1 MFTDS
6 TLVFVALA
14 GIFAFS
20 FYAVL
25 VAGQL
30 SLGQAGF
37 AALAAYTSAVLAP
50 DPGEVGDAVA
60 LGVALVTGIVVG
72 AVAAALLG
80 LPTMRLR
87 GVFLA
92 IATLGFA
99 EAVRILLVNAE
110 WTGGA
115 QGMSVPKIVTPGIAW
130 ALLAVVAYLFWRQG
144 PTRYGRAL
152 AAIREDELAARA
164 TGIDVGAHRLAAF
177 VTAGGIAGAYGAL
190 VAFTMRFIDPGLFD
204 FASAIDGLVMAVV
217 GGSTVW
223 FGPVLGGAFLTLVPE
238 IQRAI
243 GLDAGW
249 IRPFLA
255 SLLLLAVI
263 LFRPGGLAS
272 FFPVGRIMAP
282 LGRGPRPLRR
292 RTLRLG
298 RGSARGTRGDA
309 ADDDGPADPD
319 ASDAATEPESTPP
332 ASVRPHRRRTQVGAG
347 DVVARLSGISKD
359 YGGVR
364 AVRGVDLE
372 LRAGEVTGLIGPNGA
387 GKTTCVNILSGLV
400 PPSGGTVEVLGTDPA
415 RIPVHRVAAAGV
427 ARTFQHAKLFGR
439 LSVLDN
445 VLAGAHLVTRGT
457 FLRRLLW
464 LPSAR
469 RDEHAAVVHAT
480 ACLER
485 VGIADKA
492 GLAAGDLS
500 YGDQRRVEIARALAS
515 DPALL
520 ILDEP
525 AAGMNR
531 VEAAALGDLM
541 TALAADGLTILLIE
555 HDVGLVMR
563 TCDRVTV
570 LDFGAVIASGE
581 PAHVRDHPDVVAAY
595 LGTEAD

>member
-6 TLVFVALA
+6 TLLFVALS

-50 DPGEVGDAVA
+50 DPAEAGDAVTLAVA
-60 LGVALVTGIVVG
+60 LGTGVVVG
-72 AVAAALLG
+72 AVAAVLLG

-115 QGMSVPKIVTPGIAW
+115 QGMSVPKIVTPGVAW
-130 ALLAVVAYLFWRQG
+130 VLLAVVAYLFWRQG

-177 VTAGGIAGAYGAL
+177 VTAGAVSGAYGAL
-190 VAFTMRFIDPGLFD
+190 LAFTMRFIDPGLFD

-238 IQRAI
+238 LQRAV
-243 GLDAGW
+243 GLEAGW

-255 SLLLLAVI
+255 GLLLLAVI

-272 FFPVGRIMAP
+272 FFPAG
-282 LGRGPRPLRR
+282 
-292 RTLRLG
+292 
-298 RGSARGTRGDA
+298 RGTRPLSRVQASGARGDTA
-309 ADDDGPADPD
+309 ADDGPGAPGGSGADTNP
-319 ASDAATEPESTPP
+319 AGANLAGTVQ
-332 ASVRPHRRRTQVGAG
+332 ASVQPHRRRAQVGAG
-347 DVVARLSGISKD
+347 DVVARLAGVSKD
-359 YGGVR
+359 YGGVH
-364 AVRGVDLE
+364 ALRGVDLE
-372 LRAGEVTGLIGPNGA
+372 LRAGEIVGLIGPNGA

-400 PPSGGTVEVLGTDPA
+400 PPSGGAVEVLGIDPV
-415 RIPVHRVAAAGV
+415 RTPVHRVAAAGV

-469 RDEHAAVVHAT
+469 WDERAAVVHAT

-492 GLAAGDLS
+492 GLAAGELS
-500 YGDQRRVEIARALAS
+500 YGDQRRVEIARALAA

-531 VEAAALGDLM
+531 VEAAALGDLI
-541 TALAADGLTILLIE
+541 TSLASDGLTILLIE

-563 TCDRVTV
+563 TCDRITV
-570 LDFGAVIASGE
+570 LDFGAVIASGD
-581 PAHVRDHPDVVAAY
+581 PAHVRDHPDVVTAY

>member
-1 MFTDS
+1 MLTES
-6 TLVFVALA
+6 TLLFVALA

-25 VAGQL
+25 SAGQL

-50 DPGEVGDAVA
+50 DPVEAGEGATLAIA
-60 LGVALVTGIVVG
+60 LGVGVVVG
-72 AVAAALLG
+72 ALSAVLLG

-99 EAVRILLVNAE
+99 EAVRILLVNAD

-130 ALLAVVAYLFWRQG
+130 ALLLVVAYLFWRLG

-152 AAIREDELAARA
+152 AAIREDELAART
-164 TGIDVGAHRLAAF
+164 TGIDVGRHRLAAF
-177 VTAGGIAGAYGAL
+177 VTAGALAGAYGAL
-190 VAFTMRFIDPGLFD
+190 TAYSMRFIDPGLFD
-204 FASAIDGLVMAVV
+204 FRAAIDGLVMAVV

-238 IQRAI
+238 IQRAVGI
-243 GLDAGW
+243 EAGW

-255 SLLLLAVI
+255 GLLLLLVI

-272 FFPVGRIMAP
+272 LIPTG
-282 LGRGPRPLRR
+282 
-292 RTLRLG
+292 
-298 RGSARGTRGDA
+298 RGTRPSTG
-309 ADDDGPADPD
+309 ADRG
-319 ASDAATEPESTPP
+319 
-332 ASVRPHRRRTQVGAG
+332 GAG
-347 DVVARLSGISKD
+347 PSEGTGPTDVPGRSGIPGGGRPRAERGEVVARLTGVSKD
-359 YGGVR
+359 YGGVH
-364 AVRGVDLE
+364 ALRGVDLE
-372 LRAGEVTGLIGPNGA
+372 LRAGQIVGLIGPNGA

-400 PPSGGTVEVLGTDPA
+400 PASGGTVEVLGVDPA
-415 RIPVHRVAAAGV
+415 RSPVHRIAAAGV

-457 FLRRLLW
+457 YLRRLLW

-469 RDEHAAVVHAT
+469 RDERAAVAHAT

-485 VGIADKA
+485 VGIAERA
-492 GLAAGDLS
+492 RHAAGDLS
-500 YGDQRRVEIARALAS
+500 YGDQRRVEIARALAA

-520 ILDEP
+520 VLDEP

-531 VEAAALGDLM
+531 VEAAALGELIRS
-541 TALAADGLTILLIE
+541 LAADGLTVLLIE

-563 TCDRVTV
+563 TCDQVTV

-581 PAHVRDHPDVVAAY
+581 PARVRDDPEVVAAY
-595 LGTEAD
+595 LGTEADDATGA

>member
-1 MFTDS
+1 MLTDS

-37 AALAAYTSAVLAP
+37 AALAAYASAVLAP
-50 DPGEVGDAVA
+50 DPGEAGDAVTLA
-60 LGVALVTGIVVG
+60 VALAIGVG
-72 AVAAALLG
+72 VGVVAAVLLG

-115 QGMSVPKIVTPGIAW
+115 QGMSVPKVVTPGIAW
-130 ALLAVVAYLFWRQG
+130 ALLALVAYLFWRQG

-152 AAIREDELAARA
+152 AAIREDELAART

-177 VTAGGIAGAYGAL
+177 VTAGGTAGAYGAL
-190 VAFTMRFIDPGLFD
+190 TAFTMRFIDPGLFD

-238 IQRAI
+238 IQRAA
-243 GLDAGW
+243 GLEAGW

-272 FFPVGRIMAP
+272 FFPVGR
-282 LGRGPRPLRR
+282 GPRPA
-292 RTLRLG
+292 G
-298 RGSARGTRGDA
+298 RGTARGAGGDA
-309 ADDDGPADPD
+309 ADDDPGAPG
-319 ASDAATEPESTPP
+319 ASGAATEP
-332 ASVRPHRRRTQVGAG
+332 AHPHRRRARVAAG
-347 DVVARLSGISKD
+347 DVVARLTGISKD
-359 YGGVR
+359 YGGVH
-364 AVRGVDLE
+364 ALRGVDLQ
-372 LRAGEVTGLIGPNGA
+372 LRAGEVVGLIGPNGA

-400 PPSGGTVEVLGTDPA
+400 PPSDGTAEVLGLDPA
-415 RIPVHRVAAAGV
+415 RTPVHRVAAAGV

-469 RDEHAAVVHAT
+469 RDERAAVVHAT

-492 GLAAGDLS
+492 GLAAGELS
-500 YGDQRRVEIARALAS
+500 YGDQRRVEIARALAA
-515 DPALL
+515 DPALV

-531 VEAAALGDLM
+531 VEAAALGELI
-541 TALAADGLTILLIE
+541 TSLAADGLTILLIE

-595 LGTEAD
+595 LGTEAV

>member
-6 TLVFVALA
+6 TLVFVALS

-37 AALAAYTSAVLAP
+37 AALAAYASAALAP
-50 DPGEVGDAVA
+50 DPAEAGEVVTLVVA
-60 LGVALVTGIVVG
+60 LGIGVVVG
-72 AVAAALLG
+72 AVAAVLLG

-115 QGMSVPKIVTPGIAW
+115 QGMSVPKLVTPGIAW

-177 VTAGGIAGAYGAL
+177 VTAGAVSGAYGAL
-190 VAFTMRFIDPGLFD
+190 LAYTMRFIDPGLFD

-238 IQRAI
+238 IQRAS

-272 FFPVGRIMAP
+272 FFPVGR
-282 LGRGPRPLRR
+282 RTRPLAVPPGDAGADDAQPSSRGAASTGRDGAAAGDTSVDPARAPHPDRR
-292 RTLRLG
+292 RTRV
-298 RGSARGTRGDA
+298 
-309 ADDDGPADPD
+309 
-319 ASDAATEPESTPP
+319 ES
-332 ASVRPHRRRTQVGAG
+332 G
-347 DVVARLSGISKD
+347 DVVARLTAISKD
-359 YGGVR
+359 YGGVH
-364 AVRGVDLE
+364 ALRGVDVE
-372 LRAGEVTGLIGPNGA
+372 LRAGEVVGLIGPNGA

-400 PPSGGTVEVLGTDPA
+400 PPSSGTVEVLGTDPA
-415 RIPVHRVAAAGV
+415 RTPVHRVAAAGV
-427 ARTFQHAKLFGR
+427 ARTFQHAKLFAR

-464 LPSAR
+464 MPSAR
-469 RDEHAAVVHAT
+469 RDERAAVVHVA
-480 ACLER
+480 LE
-485 VGIADKA
+485 
-492 GLAAGDLS
+492 
-500 YGDQRRVEIARALAS
+500 
-515 DPALL
+515 P
-520 ILDEP
+520 
-525 AAGMNR
+525 
-531 VEAAALGDLM
+531 LG
-541 TALAADGLTILLIE
+541 
-555 HDVGLVMR
+555 V
-563 TCDRVTV
+563 
-570 LDFGAVIASGE
+570 GAVDHVE
-581 PAHVRDHPDVVAAY
+581 VRDD
-595 LGTEAD
+595 D

>member
-37 AALAAYTSAVLAP
+37 AALAAYASAVLAP
-50 DPGEVGDAVA
+50 DPAEAGDAVTLVVA
-60 LGVALVTGIVVG
+60 LGIGVVVG
-72 AVAAALLG
+72 AVAAVLLG

-164 TGIDVGAHRLAAF
+164 TGIDVGAHRLTAF
-177 VTAGGIAGAYGAL
+177 VTAGAISGAYGAL

-238 IQRAI
+238 IQRAA
-243 GLDAGW
+243 GLEAGW

-272 FFPVGRIMAP
+272 FFPAG
-282 LGRGPRPLRR
+282 
-292 RTLRLG
+292 
-298 RGSARGTRGDA
+298 RGTRPLVAGA
-309 ADDDGPADPD
+309 GGAPADDG
-319 ASDAATEPESTPP
+319 ASGTL
-332 ASVRPHRRRTQVGAG
+332 RRGRRRTQVSAG
-347 DVVARLSGISKD
+347 DVVARLTGVSKD
-359 YGGVR
+359 YGGVH
-364 AVRGVDLE
+364 ALRGVDLE
-372 LRAGEVTGLIGPNGA
+372 LRAGEVVGLIGPNGA

-400 PPSGGTVEVLGTDPA
+400 PPSGGTVEVLGTDPV
-415 RIPVHRVAAAGV
+415 RTPVHRVAAAGV

-457 FLRRLLW
+457 YLRRLLW

-469 RDEHAAVVHAT
+469 REERAAVVHAS

-492 GLAAGDLS
+492 GLAAGELS
-500 YGDQRRVEIARALAS
+500 YGDQRRVEIARALAA

-531 VEAAALGDLM
+531 VEAAALGDLI
-541 TALAADGLTILLIE
+541 TSLADDGLTVLLIE